1 MLGVRGSDEEETPIR
16 RRDLNAQPLRPGSVI
31 DYLTFWFNGKEKM
44 VWESHVGLKPH
55 FDTSRS
61 RVLSKLL
68 FSLTL
73 SSLVYK
79 TRILSLTGLWSMAVR
94 IPPTSF
100 CVWIS
105 RTAAPMHAPQFPHL
119 RSTTCL
125 KGEG

>member
-44 VWESHVGLKPH
+44 VWESNVGLKPH
-55 FDTSRS
+55 FDTSHS

-73 SSLVYK
+73 SFLVYK
-79 TRILSLTGLWSMAVR
+79 TRIPSLTGLWSMAVR
-94 IPPTSF
+94 IPPHQFLCLGLKDS
-100 CVWIS
+100 S
-105 RTAAPMHAPQFPHL
+105 PHLPMHI
-119 RSTTCL
+119 
-125 KGEG
+125 